1 MRAIKA
7 VVFDLDGV
15 VIDSELHWKKVEF
28 GFLKNLVK
36 NWNESNQRELLG
48 MNVLDVFH
56 LLKKRFGISIK
67 ESEFLERYDEMA
79 TDIYRN
85 RISVMP
91 GCLDAIGRLRKNGLA
106 TALATSSSRKWVDWT
121 LERLGELRGAFD
133 IITCSDD
140 VDGKKKPS
148 PEIYLH
154 TAKKLGVPPAG
165 CAAIE
170 DSQSGLLSARL
181 AGMKCIGYRNGF
193 NEEQDLSS
201 SDFIMK
207 AFSELTVERL
217 NAMLES

>member
-15 VIDSELHWKKVEF
+15 VIDSEFHWKKVEF
-28 GFLKNLVK
+28 DFLKSLVK
-36 NWNESNQRELLG
+36 NWNESKQRELLG
-48 MNVLDVFH
+48 MSVLDAFH
-56 LLKKRFGISIK
+56 LLRKRFDISIK
-67 ESEFLERYDEMA
+67 ESEFLEKYDEMA
-79 TDIYRN
+79 RDIYRN
-85 RISVMP
+85 RISIMP

-106 TALATSSSRKWVDWT
+106 TALATSSSRKWVDWM
-121 LERLGELRGAFD
+121 LERLGNLRGAFD

-154 TAKKLGVPPAG
+154 TAKEFGVPPAS

-170 DSQSGLLSARL
+170 DSRSGLLSARL

-193 NEEQDLSS
+193 NDEQDLSGA
-201 SDFIMK
+201 DFVMRD
-207 AFSELTVERL
+207 FGELTVERL
-217 NAMLES
+217 NGLLES